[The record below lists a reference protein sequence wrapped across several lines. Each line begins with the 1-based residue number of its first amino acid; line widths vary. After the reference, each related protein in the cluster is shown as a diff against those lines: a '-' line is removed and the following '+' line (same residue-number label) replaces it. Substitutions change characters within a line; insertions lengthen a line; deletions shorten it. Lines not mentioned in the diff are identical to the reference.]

1 MVSARFRDTARR
13 CDAGRAGLLQV
24 VEGTAKMKDFDYAKT
39 VVKPTLLL
47 KGKGC
52 FAQVHDVTMI
62 ISDIPKWN
70 DELVLQYLNEM
81 TRVGGGISVPA
92 SIAVFLGD
100 VFDAGQ
106 RKLSTEW
113 IESKGFEP
121 AKRITMISD
130 SLLIRGALTAY
141 SWLTKTEAKAFSM
154 KDHVAM
160 CEWIVRDRIAT
171 AHDVHEALSTS
182 FKLLGKKLP

>member
-1 MVSARFRDTARR
+1 MMDMSSHDYS
-13 CDAGRAGLLQV
+13 
-24 VEGTAKMKDFDYAKT
+24 KDL
-39 VVKPTLLL
+39 VKPTLLL
-47 KGKGC
+47 KGKAC

-62 ISDIPKWN
+62 ISDIPKWSN
-70 DELVLQYLNEM
+70 ASVLEYLNEM
-81 TRVGGGISVPA
+81 TKVGGGVSVPA

-113 IESKGFEP
+113 MESKEFEP
-121 AKRITMISD
+121 AQRITMISD

-160 CEWIVRDRIAT
+160 CEWITRDRIAT
-171 AHDVHEALSTS
+171 AHDVHEALATS
-182 FKLLGKKLP
+182 FKLLGKKLL